1 MSDGIHKPADNAAT
15 PLNPQ
20 ETAGLIPPLSSQE
33 ELNEAEALNI
43 AQAIN
48 WYANRKKKI
57 STSEILTEKWV
68 KLLHE
73 KMYCDV
79 WSWAGK
85 FRQSEKNIGLVD
97 WTRIPVELKQAL
109 DNAREQNIHLEH
121 WNLSHQIIS
130 AQLAHKA
137 VWIHPFP
144 NGNGRWSRE
153 LANAYLRANNQPIFT
168 WGVKSHPDPDARRRA
183 YIKAVRD
190 ADASLDI
197 QSLLQFAVS

>member
-1 MSDGIHKPADNAAT
+1 MSDGIHNFNDSAST

-20 ETAGLIPPLSSQE
+20 ETAGLIPPLSTQE

-68 KLLHE
+68 KLLHK

-85 FRQSEKNIGLVD
+85 FRHSEKNIGLAN
-97 WTRIPVELKQAL
+97 WTRIPIELKQAL
-109 DNAREQNIHLEH
+109 DNAREQHSHLED
-121 WNLSHQIIS
+121 WNLSHQMIA
-130 AQLAHKA
+130 AQLSHKA

-168 WGVKSHPDPDARRRA
+168 WGAKSYVDPEDRRNAYVKALKNADNSADLRA
-183 YIKAVRD
+183 
-190 ADASLDI
+190 
-197 QSLLQFAVS
+197 LLSFAID

>member
-1 MSDGIHKPADNAAT
+1 MSDGIHKPNDSAST

-20 ETAGLIPPLSSQE
+20 ETAGLIPPLSTQE

-43 AQAIN
+43 AQATN

-68 KLLHE
+68 KLLHK

-79 WSWAGK
+79 WSWAGT
-85 FRQSEKNIGLVD
+85 FRQSEKNIGLAD

-109 DNAREQNIHLEH
+109 DNAREQHSHLKE
-121 WNLSHQIIS
+121 WNLSHQMIA
-130 AQLAHKA
+130 AQLSHKA

-168 WGVKSHPDPDARRRA
+168 WGAKSYADPEERRNA
-183 YIKAVRD
+183 YVEALKH
-190 ADASLDI
+190 ADSTTDVTQLLKFA
-197 QSLLQFAVS
+197 QS

>member
-1 MSDGIHKPADNAAT
+1 MSDGIHKSNDVSST

-20 ETAGLIPPLSSQE
+20 ETAGLIPPLSTQE

-43 AQAIN
+43 ALATN

-68 KLLHE
+68 KLLHK

-85 FRQSEKNIGLVD
+85 LRQSEKNVGLAD

-109 DNAREQNIHLEH
+109 DNALEQHLQLED
-121 WNLSHQIIS
+121 WNLSHQMIA
-130 AQLAHKA
+130 AQLSHKA

-153 LANAYLRANNQPIFT
+153 LANAYLIANNQAIFT
-168 WGVKSHPDPDARRRA
+168 WGAKSNADPDLHRKSYVNAL
-183 YIKAVRD
+183 KQ
-190 ADASLDI
+190 ADLTANF
-197 QSLLQFAVS
+197 QELLEFATN

>member
-1 MSDGIHKPADNAAT
+1 MSDGIHKSNDNAST

-20 ETAGLIPPLSSQE
+20 ETAGLIPPLSTQE

-43 AQAIN
+43 AQATN

-68 KLLHE
+68 KLLHK

-79 WSWAGK
+79 WSWAGT
-85 FRQSEKNIGLVD
+85 FRQSEKNIGLPD

-109 DNAREQNIHLEH
+109 DNAREQHLHLKE
-121 WNLSHQIIS
+121 WDLSHQKIAARLS
-130 AQLAHKA
+130 HKA

-153 LANAYLRANNQPIFT
+153 LANAYLKANNQSIFT
-168 WGVKSHPDPDARRRA
+168 WGARSYADPEERRNA
-183 YIKAVRD
+183 YVMALKKADNSTDVG
-190 ADASLDI
+190 ALLD
-197 QSLLQFAVS
+197 FATD

>member
-1 MSDGIHKPADNAAT
+1 MSDEIHKPADNAAT

-20 ETAGLIPPLSSQE
+20 ETAGLIPPLSTQE

-43 AQAIN
+43 AHAIN

-68 KLLHE
+68 KLLHK

-109 DNAREQNIHLEH
+109 DNAREQHIHLDD

-137 VWIHPFP
+137 VWIQPFP

-153 LANAYLRANNQPIFT
+153 LANAYLRVNNQPIFT
-168 WGVKSHPDPDARRRA
+168 WGAKSYVDPENRRNAYVKALK
-183 YIKAVRD
+183 KAD
-190 ADASLDI
+190 DSTDI
-197 QSLLQFAVS
+197 GTLLKFALS